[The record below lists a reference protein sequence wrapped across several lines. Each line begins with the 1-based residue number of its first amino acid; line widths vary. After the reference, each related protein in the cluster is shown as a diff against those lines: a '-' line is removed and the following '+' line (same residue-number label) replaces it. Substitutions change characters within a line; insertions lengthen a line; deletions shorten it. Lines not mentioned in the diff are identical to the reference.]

1 MNALASIGRYRALGL
16 VVLVVLLAVVPYT
29 TSAYTTSLVSLIL
42 IAAMLA
48 TSVNFLAGQMALVSV
63 GHAGIAATAGYGI
76 AWASKNGWSVG
87 GQLLL
92 ALVLTIVVTAIYG
105 VTSMRTNGIFFLMVT
120 LALGMVVWGLTYRM
134 AQVTGGENGISG
146 IRRPDVIAPYWSFY
160 FAVLVLF
167 VLASVALWV
176 VSRSPYGLVLQGIKE
191 SESRMSSLGYQIPA
205 YKFTAMMISGP
216 VAGLAGVLWVW
227 HAEFTS
233 PTSAGF
239 LRSALTVVMVILGGV
254 GTLLGPLVGAAIVIW
269 TEHVVSSHVERW
281 PTVLGL
287 IFVVVILFA
296 PGGVVGG
303 LRSLRTA
310 WTRRRGGPPTD
321 PPADPPSGSGSP
333 SPSSRT
339 TTTAG

>member
-1 MNALASIGRYRALGL
+1 
-16 VVLVVLLAVVPYT
+16 
-29 TSAYTTSLVSLIL
+29 
-42 IAAMLA
+42 
-48 TSVNFLAGQMALVSV
+48 
-63 GHAGIAATAGYGI
+63 
-76 AWASKNGWSVG
+76 
-87 GQLLL
+87 
-92 ALVLTIVVTAIYG
+92 
-105 VTSMRTNGIFFLMVT
+105 FLMVT

-134 AQVTGGENGISG
+134 AQITGGENGITG
-146 IRRPDVIAPYWSFY
+146 IRRPEAIAPYWTFY
-160 FAVLVLF
+160 FAVLALF
-167 VLASVALWV
+167 VVATLALWI

-205 YKFTAMMISGP
+205 YKFSAMMISGF
-216 VAGLAGVLWVW
+216 VAGIAGVLWVW

-254 GTLLGPLVGAAIVIW
+254 GTFLGPLVGAAIVIW

-303 LRSLRTA
+303 LRSLRSA

-321 PPADPPSGSGSP
+321 PPAEPPSGSGSP
-333 SPSSRT
+333 SRSTP

>member
-1 MNALASIGRYRALGL
+1 MNALMSIGRNRAIGL
-16 VVLVVLLAVVPYT
+16 AVLLVLLIVVPYT
-29 TSAYTTSLVSLIL
+29 TSAYTTSLVALML

-48 TSVNFLAGQMALVSV
+48 TSVNFMAGQMALVSV

-76 AWASKNGWSVG
+76 AWAAKNGWTLG

-92 ALVLTIVVTAIYG
+92 ALVLTLVVSAIYG
-105 VTSMRTNGIFFLMVT
+105 ATSMRTNGIFFLMVT

-146 IRRPDVIAPYWSFY
+146 VRRPETIAPYWTFY
-160 FAVLVLF
+160 FVVLLLF
-167 VLASVALWV
+167 VLATLALWI

-191 SESRMSSLGYQIPA
+191 SESRMSSLGYQITG
-205 YKFTAMMISGP
+205 YKFTAMMISGT

-254 GTLLGPLVGAAIVIW
+254 GTVLGPLVGAAIVIW
-269 TEHVVSSHVERW
+269 TEHVLSSHVERW

-303 LRSLRTA
+303 VKSLRTA

-321 PPADPPSGSGSP
+321 PPADTPSGSDGT
-333 SPSSRT
+333 SRPTT
-339 TTTAG
+339 TTTAAG